1 HGPILHQ
8 IHLLRSQDWQVSIR
22 HCYREANQVVDLL
35 AHLGH
40 RQMLG
45 VHPLFS
51 LPPPVRRTIFSDCT
65 GTSFPRS
72 IPILID

>member
-1 HGPILHQ
+1 
-8 IHLLRSQDWQVSIR
+8 
-22 HCYREANQVVDLL
+22 
-35 AHLGH
+35 
-40 RQMLG
+40 MLG